1 MDGGNGAGWWQP
13 AGPDSGGQPLW
24 KVSAP
29 IGDGTQVVTG
39 LTAPLWKVSA
49 PIGEGTQV
57 VTGLLLLIVIGLLG
71 LPSG

>member
-13 AGPDSGGQPLW
+13 AGPDTGGQ
-24 KVSAP
+24 
-29 IGDGTQVVTG
+29 
-39 LTAPLWKVSA
+39 PLWKVSA